1 MAAGQETGLDTTGV
15 STSLPAWLRTKAL
28 KARYAAGKI
37 WKHCN
42 NAVEGDPLVIGN
54 IKRAGNIVTLQI
66 FPAMTPTAISTT
78 DGSNTDT
85 EVSPT
90 SVSVTIDQWYNVS
103 MNLVDIVDYQSILQ
117 WETEFSEGAGKAVSQ
132 KMDDTVLAL
141 VQALTTNVLGDS
153 TNGLL
158 DAKILAAQVLL
169 DNLEV
174 PKDDRTWGIS
184 PRAHSDLLGTDK
196 FTLANVTGFTKGVQV
211 EGGRV
216 VGLYGTSV
224 EVTSR
229 ITNSTVGQADN
240 VLFHKEA
247 FSIVMQRDF
256 KLEKF
261 ARIQYATKYAGSALW
276 GKVTSRDN
284 HAVWVKSAA

>member
-1 MAAGQETGLDTTGV
+1 MANETGLDSTGV

-28 KARYAAGKI
+28 KARYGASKI
-37 WKHCN
+37 WKHAY
-42 NAVEGDPLVIGN
+42 NAVEGDPLVLGN
-54 IKRAGNIVTLQI
+54 IKRAGNTVTLQI
-66 FPAMTPTAISTT
+66 FPSLTPSAISTT
-78 DGSNTDT
+78 DGSMTDT

-90 SVSVTIDQWYNVS
+90 AKSVTIDKWYNVS
-103 MNLVDIVDYQSILQ
+103 MNLVDIVDFQSILQ
-117 WETEFSEGAGKAVSQ
+117 WETEFSEGAGKAMSQ
-132 KMDDTVLAL
+132 QMDDSVLAL
-141 VQALTTNVLGDS
+141 VQTLTTNTVGDGVGGM
-153 TNGLL
+153 TDPL
-158 DAKILAAQVLL
+158 ILAAQTKL

-174 PKDDRTWGIS
+174 PKDERFWGIS

-216 VGLYGTSV
+216 VGLYGTPV

-229 ITNSTVGQADN
+229 ITTSTAGIADN
-240 VLFHKEA
+240 VLAHREA
-247 FSIVMQRDF
+247 FGVVMQRDF

-261 ARIQYATKYAGSALW
+261 ARTQYATKYGGSCLY
-276 GKVTSRDN
+276 GVVVIRDN

>member
-1 MAAGQETGLDTTGV
+1 MANETGLDTTGV

-28 KARYAAGKI
+28 KARYAASKV
-37 WKHCN
+37 WKHTY
-42 NAVEGDPLVIGN
+42 NAVEGDPLVVGN
-54 IKRAGNIVTLQI
+54 IKRAGNSVVLQI
-66 FPAMTPTAISTT
+66 FPALTPTAISTT
-78 DGSNTDT
+78 DGSMTDT

-90 SVSVTIDQWYNVS
+90 SVTVTINDWFNVS
-103 MNLVDIVDYQSILQ
+103 MNLVDIVDFQSILQ
-117 WETEFSEGAGKAVSQ
+117 WETEFAEGAGKSMSQ

-141 VQALTTNVLGDS
+141 VQALTTNIVGDGS
-153 TNGLL
+153 VGLTDSL
-158 DAKILAAQVLL
+158 ILQAQTKL

-174 PKDDRTWGIS
+174 PKDDRCWAIS
-184 PRAHSDLLGTDK
+184 PRAHADLLGTDK

-216 VGLYGTSV
+216 VGLYGTPV

-229 ITNSTVGQADN
+229 ITNSTAGIADN
-240 VLFHKEA
+240 VLFHREA
-247 FSIVMQRDF
+247 FGVVMQRDF

-261 ARIQYATKYAGSALW
+261 ARTQYATKYGASALW
-276 GKVTSRDN
+276 GVVTTRDN